1 MTTAVQFHTEMTRR
15 HYATGDAAWSQVA
28 LHHAGEVVE
37 NLRDI
42 DQCIRV
48 ILGTPYGSDAL
59 RPTFGSELWRY
70 IDYPSDQVAPY
81 LIRESYDAIKRW
93 EPRCVLDNVQV
104 SVQAH
109 HVWLTLYWHPAGMD
123 TRKQTRIELPRR
135 GLA

>member
-1 MTTAVQFHTEMTRR
+1 MSTAAQFHHEMTSR
-15 HYATGDAAWSQVA
+15 HYATGDAAWSQIA
-28 LHHAGEVVE
+28 LHRYGEVVE

-59 RPTFGSELWRY
+59 RPAFGSELWRY
-70 IDYPSDQVAPY
+70 IDYPSNEVSPY

-93 EPRCVLDNVQV
+93 EPRCAVDDVQI

-109 HVWLTLYWHPAGMD
+109 HVRLTLHWHPEGMD
-123 TRKQTRIELPRR
+123 SKRQTRIELPRR
-135 GLA
+135 GLS